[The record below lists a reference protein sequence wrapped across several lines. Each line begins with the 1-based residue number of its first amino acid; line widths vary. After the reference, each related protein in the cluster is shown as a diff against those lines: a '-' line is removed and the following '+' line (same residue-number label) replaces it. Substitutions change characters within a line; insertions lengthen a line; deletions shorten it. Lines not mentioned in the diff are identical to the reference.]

1 MNIEQ
6 EHLFNVKLLVCQT
19 LVWVQ
24 SDYEKKFKQWWP
36 TIPPNFNKMTSDLS
50 TQNIEHTKK
59 DQGRLCW
66 KSRSWIG
73 TGTKMWQG

>member
-24 SDYEKKFKQWWP
+24 SDYEKKFKQ
-36 TIPPNFNKMTSDLS
+36 
-50 TQNIEHTKK
+50 
-59 DQGRLCW
+59 
-66 KSRSWIG
+66 
-73 TGTKMWQG
+73 